1 MRRLISLLSFGC
13 STLVFAQSAPVGIP
27 SRVVVTIGH
36 HLTVDRVAP
45 SKENFTVQD
54 QSGPRPITKLT
65 PLVGPMEMYLLIDDS
80 VNYEIG
86 RRLDELEKFVRA
98 QPISTSIG
106 VAYVHDGMLRVTEPP
121 TTNRDQVAKAL
132 RPPAGGDSATPFAAL
147 AELINNWTPGSDRRA
162 VLMISNGISKAPL
175 ENQEDPAA
183 EAAITAA
190 QRAGVIVY
198 ALYHPSADYLT
209 NDMGILAGQTQ
220 LANVAMQTGGQAYFI
235 GFGPLRSLTPFL
247 SDVSDQLTSQYWLEY
262 LAGPNSDCG
271 GLEKL
276 KVRCNIPDLELIV
289 PSRVR
294 VGGSAG
300 VCELQSI

>member
-1 MRRLISLLSFGC
+1 MRRLISLLSFVC

-36 HLTVDRVAP
+36 HLTVERVAP
-45 SKENFTVQD
+45 TKENFTVQD

-106 VAYVHDGMLRVTEPP
+106 VAYVHYGMLRVAEPP
-121 TTNRDQVAKAL
+121 TTNRNDVVRAL

-147 AELINNWTPGSDRRA
+147 AELINSWTPGSDRRA

-175 ENQEDPAA
+175 ENQEDPVA

-209 NDMGILAGQTQ
+209 NDLRILAGQTQ
-220 LANVAMQTGGQAYFI
+220 LANVAMQTGGLAYFI
-235 GFGPLRSLTPFL
+235 GFGPLRSLMPFL
-247 SDVSDQLTSQYWLEY
+247 SDISDQLASQYWLEF
-262 LAGPNSDCG
+262 LAAPNSDCG

-276 KVRCNIPDLELIV
+276 KVRSNMPELELIV
-289 PSRVR
+289 PTKVR
-294 VGGSAG
+294 MAGSERLC
-300 VCELQSI
+300 VPRSL